1 VLLGPSALSDTQ
13 GSTLQ
18 CDLHDI
24 DSGFGVTL
32 DISMLYGNDTAKVLA
47 LSRMLCTEG
56 SITLTS
62 P

>member
-1 VLLGPSALSDTQ
+1 VLLGPSAPSDTQ

-32 DISMLYGNDTAKVLA
+32 DISMLYGNDTAKGPRAVSYA
-47 LSRMLCTEG
+47 VH
-56 SITLTS
+56 
-62 P
+62 